1 MIFGFKESG
10 CGRRKH
16 SVKTR
21 EEEGSVQLKLP
32 GFLKSPLSFLNLLN
46 LEVYQRNPQKGF
58 MTADGRGGQ
67 PETKNKTKFEKKM
80 YR

>member
-1 MIFGFKESG
+1 MALKKVVVGGENTPLRPGK
-10 CGRRKH
+10 RRD
-16 SVKTR
+16 
-21 EEEGSVQLKLP
+21 LP

-46 LEVYQRNPQKGF
+46 LEVYQRNPEKGF